1 MTRNKARV
9 PARAV
14 PARGVRRQR
23 TPSRGPSPYRTVAF
37 SLPCALIER
46 ATREASK
53 GERTSVSAVVAKRL
67 AQAYGVDPEAVLTES
82 VALAGKEAAA
92 AAVAG

>member
-1 MTRNKARV
+1 MTRNKSRV

-14 PARGVRRQR
+14 PARTARRQR
-23 TPSRGPSPYRTVAF
+23 TPRGPSPYKTVSF
-37 SLPCALIER
+37 SLPCALVER
-46 ATREASK
+46 ATREANR

-92 AAVAG
+92 VAG